1 MTSVGEGAVPGK
13 LGAHWMSMSSSPTPD
28 RDRQPSTTHVGWTPG
43 AGQDI
48 VAGGL
53 LIAMPMLAD
62 PNFRHTVI
70 FVLEHSTDGT
80 LGVVLNRPSEVTL
93 EHVLPTWAPLAA
105 GSEFFHV
112 GGPCQTDA
120 ALCLARG
127 DLLDAR
133 ADVQGGQEELAAAG
147 LRPTG
152 SGVYLASLDVDP
164 VPSSQL
170 VDDIRV
176 FAGYAG
182 WSAGQLSAEI
192 AEGAW
197 LGLRSLPEDV
207 FTTTPAT
214 LWRTVLSRQSG
225 PLGILRSAPEDP
237 SLN

>member
-1 MTSVGEGAVPGK
+1 MP
-13 LGAHWMSMSSSPTPD
+13 MSSSPTPD
-28 RDRQPSTTHVGWTPG
+28 RDRQPTTAHLGWAPG

-53 LIAMPMLAD
+53 VVAMPVLLD
-62 PNFRHTVI
+62 PNFRHAVVFI
-70 FVLEHSTDGT
+70 LEHSPDGT
-80 LGVVLNRPSEVTL
+80 VGVILNRPSEVTL
-93 EHVLPTWAPLAA
+93 QHVLPTWAPLAT
-105 GSEFFHV
+105 GSEFFHD

-133 ADVQGGQEELAAAG
+133 AGIDGGRAELASVG
-147 LRPTG
+147 LKPT
-152 SGVYLASLDVDP
+152 SAGVYLADLDVEP
-164 VPSSQL
+164 VPSAAL

-182 WSAGQLSAEI
+182 WSADQLSAEI

-197 LGLRSLPEDV
+197 LCLPSVPEDV

-214 LWRTVLSRQSG
+214 LWRNVLSRQRS

-237 SLN
+237 ALN